1 MNEKIFNRLDR
12 KNRFGD
18 LMPRSGMDSCKLGG
32 RHLSQFDRLL
42 LCLME
47 PVYNFILG
55 GKHDDCTEIRH

>member
-18 LMPRSGMDSCKLGG
+18 LMPRSGMDHCKLGG
-32 RHLSQFDRLL
+32 RHLSQFDRLC

-47 PVYNFILG
+47 LVHNFILDRR
-55 GKHDDCTEIRH
+55 KA

>member
-18 LMPRSGMDSCKLGG
+18 LMPRSGMDHCKLGG

-47 PVYNFILG
+47 LIHHLIL
-55 GKHDDCTEIRH
+55 KRRKA